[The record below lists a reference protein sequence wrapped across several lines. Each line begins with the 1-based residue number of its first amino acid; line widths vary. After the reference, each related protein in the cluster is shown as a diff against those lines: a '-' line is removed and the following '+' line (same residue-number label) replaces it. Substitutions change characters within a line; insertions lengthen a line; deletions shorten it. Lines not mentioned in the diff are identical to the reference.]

1 MRHIG
6 KALFI
11 ASVGTLALSG
21 PVKAEEASSAVLAN
35 TCFSCHGP
43 DGKSAGAMPW
53 IAGKSTEYITKVM
66 IDFKTGAMDS
76 TVMQRIAKG
85 FSDDEIKALAQY
97 FSAK

>member
-1 MRHIG
+1 MRQIG
-6 KALFI
+6 KALFL
-11 ASVGTLALSG
+11 ATVGVLALSG
-21 PVKAEEASSAVLAN
+21 TAKAEEATSTVLAN

-53 IAGKSTEYITKVM
+53 IAGKSADYITKVM
-66 IDFKTGAMDS
+66 IDFKTGKVDS

-85 FSDDEIKALAQY
+85 FSDEEIKALAQF

>member
-1 MRHIG
+1 MRQIG
-6 KALFI
+6 KALFL
-11 ASVGTLALSG
+11 ATAGVLALSG
-21 PVKAEEASSAVLAN
+21 TAKAEEATSVVLAN

-53 IAGKSTEYITKVM
+53 IAGKSADYIAKVM
-66 IDFKTGAMDS
+66 IDFKTGAVES

>member
-1 MRHIG
+1 MRQIG
-6 KALFI
+6 KALFL
-11 ASVGTLALSG
+11 ATVGVLALSG
-21 PVKAEEASSAVLAN
+21 TAKAEEATSTVLAN

-53 IAGKSTEYITKVM
+53 IAGKSADYITKVM
-66 IDFKTGAMDS
+66 IDFKTGKVDS

-85 FSDDEIKALAQY
+85 FSDEEIKALAQY

>member
-1 MRHIG
+1 MRHFG
-6 KALFI
+6 KMLFM
-11 ASVGTLALSG
+11 AAVGVLALSG

-43 DGKSAGAMPW
+43 EGKSSGAMPW

-97 FSAK
+97 FSAQ